1 MDTSS
6 SSAALDDTIDM
17 VDVNEMK
24 IEKKYEPPK
33 LKKSDSSKSI
43 NEVEMYETP
52 NETGAR
58 RKQQSS
64 NSNKRAIKKE
74 KIEKGSDTK
83 LSHTIKREMLDEE
96 MRKRS
101 KKQVNFQGSKR
112 KNKFPTHPTG
122 PIKFVKKKHRGKDT
136 EDEDDKKNFKKKFS
150 GSGFS
155 MWRIKI

>member
-1 MDTSS
+1 MYDPLIETGAKRKQQTSNS
-6 SSAALDDTIDM
+6 IG
-17 VDVNEMK
+17 
-24 IEKKYEPPK
+24 KKYQPPK
-33 LKKSDSSKSI
+33 LKKSASGKSS
-43 NEVEMYETP
+43 NEVEMYESH
-52 NETGAR
+52 NKTGSR
-58 RKQQSS
+58 SKQQSS

-74 KIEKGSDTK
+74 IIEKGSDTR
-83 LSHTIKREMLDEE
+83 LSHTIKREMLGGE

-101 KKQVNFQGSKR
+101 KKQVSFECSKR

-122 PIKFVKKKHRGKDT
+122 PIKFAKKKDRGKDA